1 MKNKLLMLIMVLGF
15 TKYIESRFIVEK
27 LNKEN
32 IELIKEKN
40 GDNPYTLDHEL
51 NYVLNLALDNK
62 DICPLVCFTKQ
73 SKKVCGFLE
82 ARFSDG
88 DVYVDNVWVFDK
100 ALEKEI
106 KIALINALEN
116 KCRQFKKKKIVI
128 SYTSDDTLSQNLY
141 DQLGY
146 KKLPAIKRTAT
157 WLVQSVFGL
166 FMLDDAQKGTFVD
179 TVALYKKL

>member
-1 MKNKLLMLIMVLGF
+1 MKYNLFMFMMVLGF
-15 TKYIESRFIVEK
+15 ATCVESSFIVQK

-32 IELIKEKN
+32 VELVKEKVN
-40 GDNPYTLDHEL
+40 SDFMQLEVDGALAHE
-51 NYVLNLALDNK
+51 NYYA
-62 DICPLVCFTKQ
+62 LVCFSKQ
-73 SKKVCGFLE
+73 SKEVCGFLG

-106 KIALINALEN
+106 KIAFIYELEN
-116 KCRQFKKKKIVI
+116 KCRECKKKKICI
-128 SYTSDDTLSQNLY
+128 SYSSDDALSQNLY
-141 DQLGY
+141 HQLGY

-157 WLVQSVFGL
+157 WLAQSVFGL
-166 FMLDDAQKGTFVD
+166 LMFDDARKGTFVD